1 MSRRGMRGIVVF
13 VVFLARTVGVCRAQT
28 GPAGAPGQPLR
39 LTLKQAVQLALKQNP
54 QVLVA
59 RLLTM
64 ESGQQQQI
72 ARAGLLPQANL
83 TAATALE
90 QFNLQTIERLPKPT
104 AAGPYQWIQAGPT
117 FSQSVLNLPLIRNY
131 QIGREGVRESR
142 AQERA
147 TREDITA
154 SVVLQYHLVLRAI
167 AIRDA
172 AKARVA
178 LAERLS
184 NLAIN
189 QQKTG
194 VGLLIDT
201 TRAQVELQN
210 ERQTLIDAET
220 EVHTT
225 LYVLEELLDLPPDR
239 GVEAADAL
247 AFYELP
253 TYDTATTIAKALAT
267 RPEMRSIE
275 SQQTI
280 AELSR
285 KSASEQRLPQLD
297 FSGHWLYQGE
307 HFSDAIP
314 AYSYLLGLEIPLFTG
329 GRIRAEVAEADL
341 VRKEVAERKQALEAR
356 IVREVKSAIEELES
370 ARSAVDVANL
380 GLQLAN
386 DEVAQAQRRFA
397 AGITTNVEV
406 VQAQDALARA
416 NSNQIEALYRFNQ
429 SRANLARAIG
439 EVENTYTN

>member
-1 MSRRGMRGIVVF
+1 MSRRGMRTIVAVML
-13 VVFLARTVGVCRAQT
+13 FLTRTVEICRAQAV
-28 GPAGAPGQPLR
+28 PAGAPGQPLR
-39 LTLKQAVQLALKQNP
+39 LTLKQAVQLALRQNP

-90 QFNLQTIERLPKPT
+90 QYNFQSIERLPKPM
-104 AAGPYQWIQAGPT
+104 AAGPYQWIEAGPT

-142 AQERA
+142 AQERV

-184 NLAIN
+184 NLAVN

-210 ERQTLIDAET
+210 ERQNLIDAET

-239 GVEAADAL
+239 EVEAADAL

-253 TYDTATTIAKALAT
+253 TYDTTATIAKALAT

-275 SQQTI
+275 SQQNI

-285 KSASEQRLPQLD
+285 KSASEQRIAASGIFGTLVVPGRTLQRRDSRLQLLAGAGD
-297 FSGHWLYQGE
+297 
-307 HFSDAIP
+307 
-314 AYSYLLGLEIPLFTG
+314 
-329 GRIRAEVAEADL
+329 
-341 VRKEVAERKQALEAR
+341 
-356 IVREVKSAIEELES
+356 
-370 ARSAVDVANL
+370 SAVH
-380 GLQLAN
+380 G
-386 DEVAQAQRRFA
+386 R
-397 AGITTNVEV
+397 
-406 VQAQDALARA
+406 
-416 NSNQIEALYRFNQ
+416 
-429 SRANLARAIG
+429 
-439 EVENTYTN
+439 

>member
-1 MSRRGMRGIVVF
+1 MSRRGMRRIVAVTL
-13 VVFLARTVGVCRAQT
+13 FLARTVEICAAQAV
-28 GPAGAPGQPLR
+28 PAGAPGQPLR

-54 QVLVA
+54 QVVVA
-59 RLLTM
+59 RLLTL

-90 QFNLQTIERLPKPT
+90 QFNFQSIERLPKPK
-104 AAGPYQWIQAGPT
+104 AAGPYQWIEAGPA

-142 AQERA
+142 AQERT

-154 SVVLQYHLVLRAI
+154 SVVEQYYMVMRAI

-225 LYVLEELLDLPPDR
+225 LY
-239 GVEAADAL
+239 
-247 AFYELP
+247 
-253 TYDTATTIAKALAT
+253 
-267 RPEMRSIE
+267 
-275 SQQTI
+275 
-280 AELSR
+280 
-285 KSASEQRLPQLD
+285 
-297 FSGHWLYQGE
+297 
-307 HFSDAIP
+307 
-314 AYSYLLGLEIPLFTG
+314 
-329 GRIRAEVAEADL
+329 
-341 VRKEVAERKQALEAR
+341 
-356 IVREVKSAIEELES
+356 
-370 ARSAVDVANL
+370 
-380 GLQLAN
+380 
-386 DEVAQAQRRFA
+386 
-397 AGITTNVEV
+397 
-406 VQAQDALARA
+406 
-416 NSNQIEALYRFNQ
+416 
-429 SRANLARAIG
+429 
-439 EVENTYTN
+439 

>member
-1 MSRRGMRGIVVF
+1 MSRRGMRTIVAVML
-13 VVFLARTVGVCRAQT
+13 FLTRTGEICGAQAV
-28 GPAGAPGQPLR
+28 PAGAPGQPLR

-83 TAATALE
+83 TAAMALE

-104 AAGPYQWIQAGPT
+104 AAGPYQWIEAGPT

-184 NLAIN
+184 NLAVN

-210 ERQTLIDAET
+210 ERQNLIDAET

-225 LYVLEELLDLPPDR
+225 VYVLEKLLDKATEIAKRQPR
-239 GVEAADAL
+239 TNAIGRRV
-247 AFYELP
+247 LP
-253 TYDTATTIAKALAT
+253 TGLLMLNIPF
-267 RPEMRSIE
+267 RCGRG
-275 SQQTI
+275 
-280 AELSR
+280 LS
-285 KSASEQRLPQLD
+285 L
-297 FSGHWLYQGE
+297 
-307 HFSDAIP
+307 
-314 AYSYLLGLEIPLFTG
+314 
-329 GRIRAEVAEADL
+329 
-341 VRKEVAERKQALEAR
+341 
-356 IVREVKSAIEELES
+356 
-370 ARSAVDVANL
+370 N
-380 GLQLAN
+380 
-386 DEVAQAQRRFA
+386 
-397 AGITTNVEV
+397 
-406 VQAQDALARA
+406 
-416 NSNQIEALYRFNQ
+416 NS
-429 SRANLARAIG
+429 
-439 EVENTYTN
+439 